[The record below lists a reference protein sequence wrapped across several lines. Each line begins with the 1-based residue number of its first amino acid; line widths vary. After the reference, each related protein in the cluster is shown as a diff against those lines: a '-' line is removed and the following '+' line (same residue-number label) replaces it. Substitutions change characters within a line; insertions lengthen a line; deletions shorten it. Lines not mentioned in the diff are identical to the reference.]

1 MVVVG
6 GFGKRR
12 LCVCTFRGLCL
23 CLRGLA
29 RPECT
34 PTPTPQRPLGL
45 CSFST
50 SAASSFHFPRPSLSQ
65 VNPETQRMHR
75 WQPGSVPVKGK

>member
-1 MVVVG
+1 MKELGGG

-29 RPECT
+29 RPECAPHP
-34 PTPTPQRPLGL
+34 PTTWALFVFYLCGFFLPL
-45 CSFST
+45 SPPF
-50 SAASSFHFPRPSLSQ
+50 AQSS
-65 VNPETQRMHR
+65 
-75 WQPGSVPVKGK
+75 